1 MLSSIS
7 LWKCKY
13 LFKRSFAI
21 GDRTKRYPA
30 RWTHHQQRQRG
41 RLKMNLYSFAM
52 TIAMWTCLYVMYI
65 HSYSYLRS
73 VSVVENVVSNNSNN
87 CRWWI
92 IFLCVFGLF
101 HRTSSIMNK
110 NSWATR
116 IVGRQII
123 AIHNLLKSYYH
134 WWTLFKR

>member
-73 VSVVENVVSNNSNN
+73 VAVVENVVSNNSNN

-101 HRTSSIMNK
+101 HRTSLRTFNYKQELMG
-110 NSWATR
+110 NSDSWKTNHCNT
-116 IVGRQII
+116 QPSEK
-123 AIHNLLKSYYH
+123 LLS
-134 WWTLFKR
+134 

>member
-7 LWKCKY
+7 LWKCKC

-41 RLKMNLYSFAM
+41 KLKMNLYSFAM

-73 VSVVENVVSNNSNN
+73 VAVVENVVSNNSNN

-101 HRTSSIMNK
+101 HRTSLRTFNYEQELMG
-110 NSWATR
+110 NSDSWKTNHCNT
-116 IVGRQII
+116 QPSEK
-123 AIHNLLKSYYH
+123 LLS
-134 WWTLFKR
+134 